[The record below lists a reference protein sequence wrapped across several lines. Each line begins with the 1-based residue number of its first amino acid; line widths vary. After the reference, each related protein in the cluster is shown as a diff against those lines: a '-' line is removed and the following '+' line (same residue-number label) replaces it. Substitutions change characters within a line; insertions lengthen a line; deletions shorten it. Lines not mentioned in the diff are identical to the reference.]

1 MTESKMAMPMALLT
15 APSLASMMRGS
26 PLQKLTAMLTTFT
39 ATIRVARP
47 LKARSL
53 ISPTIARTAGT
64 TLLSA
69 SAGTR
74 STPSLRSR

>member
-1 MTESKMAMPMALLT
+1 MPAAMPPMVLLT

-26 PLQKLTAMLTTFT
+26 PVQKLTAMLTTFT
-39 ATIRVARP
+39 ITIRVARP
-47 LKARSL
+47 LKVRSL
-53 ISPTIARTAGT
+53 TSPTMARTAGT

-69 SAGTR
+69 SEGTS